1 MYVRDMKIKLNE
13 ETISMFLG
21 LVIVVV
27 VVGMIFNFFQKRRGE
42 ITVPG
47 VNSDLVLEGNKT
59 TGDNAAVEG
68 EYVVKKGDS
77 LWNIAVANYGD
88 GFRWTEIVKDNELK
102 TTTLEVGQKI
112 KLRAKTEPVKKD
124 TVAEEKVQDGKGV
137 SVDESTYTVVRGDSL
152 WKIAVN
158 KYGDGYKWVM
168 IWQNNKSKLSSP
180 DKLEIGMALVL
191 PKLN

>member
-1 MYVRDMKIKLNE
+1 
-13 ETISMFLG
+13 MFLG

-42 ITVPG
+42 ITIPG

-59 TGDNAAVEG
+59 TGDKAVVEG

-112 KLRAKTEPVKKD
+112 KLRAKAEPVKKD
-124 TVAEEKVQDGKGV
+124 TVAEEKVQDSKGV

-152 WKIAVN
+152 WNIAVN

>member
-27 VVGMIFNFFQKRRGE
+27 VAGMIFNFFQKRRGE

-47 VNSDLVLEGNKT
+47 VKSDLVLEGNKT
-59 TGDNAAVEG
+59 ADDKAVAEG

-102 TTTLEVGQKI
+102 TTVLEVGQKI
-112 KLRAKTEPVKKD
+112 KLRAKAEPVKKD
-124 TVAEEKVQDGKGV
+124 IVAEEKVQDGKGV

-152 WKIAVN
+152 WNIAVN

-180 DKLEIGMALVL
+180 DKLEIGMTLVL

>member
-42 ITVPG
+42 ITIPG

-59 TGDNAAVEG
+59 TGDKAVVEG

-112 KLRAKTEPVKKD
+112 KLRAKAEPVKKD
-124 TVAEEKVQDGKGV
+124 TVAEEKVQDSKGV

-152 WKIAVN
+152 WNIAVN